1 MELYPSD
8 RPSMNNIYNSDFT
21 NKVREDELRRG
32 QKIYSKSNIQL
43 NNISENSYSIFNTTQ
58 SSDNAISSLTGE
70 RIDMKDFKHNNMQPY
85 LKGNVTQNTN
95 IEKFTAKLD
104 YDTGVDKLY
113 LQKKENINMFK
124 PITGLYNINGAQSST
139 DFIKSRMEIS
149 KINNN
154 ILPFEKQYIGPGL
167 NKGYTTDGSGGF
179 QQMNSLDYA
188 RPKSFDELRSKVN
201 QKETIYKLP
210 FQSPVKGPEQRG
222 IAMPFSKNKPET
234 VYAQTEDNWF
244 KTTGAILK
252 DTTRSELALKNT
264 TKPDLHAEYTGGAK
278 LQDLKGIG
286 EYDDYGKINIEVYD
300 TQRQKTECKT
310 VVSNLTTNIKA
321 IIAPIMDAVKIS
333 LKEYA
338 IDSARIAGN
347 AKPQL
352 PNKLALHDPNDTMK
366 TTVKETVLQESDN
379 LNLNGPNETY
389 SALQD
394 EAKTTVKETILQDSD
409 YLNIKS
415 TTSSYF
421 KTDDSAKTTNKETLP
436 CIDTE
441 RNIGTKAYRVY
452 MYNPELAAKKT
463 VKQTTIKGNSEL
475 GFIGGLINSILGGYA
490 TKNIDIRSTHKQF
503 TTDNNDF
510 GIASAI
516 YEFRPRNREAE
527 EGIEFD
533 GARESLLIEAGH
545 TPNSSRMNIPIDTS
559 DILMTTKRLI
569 EDSIPIRKTG
579 NTDITYQQTPTAD
592 EIHSTRNKIFRNE
605 NVENAY
611 ANRLDTS
618 LLDPLRNNPL
628 NLKCVC

>member
-21 NKVREDELRRG
+21 NKVREDELKRNHNM
-32 QKIYSKSNIQL
+32 YSRSYDL
-43 NNISENSYSIFNTTQ
+43 MNNISGNSYSIFNTNQ
-58 SSDNAISSLTGE
+58 SIDNTVSSLTGE
-70 RIDMKDFKHNNMQPY
+70 LIDVKDFKHNNMQPF
-85 LKGNVTQNTN
+85 LKGNITQNTN
-95 IEKFTAKLD
+95 IENFTAKLD

-113 LQKKENINMFK
+113 VKKKENVNMFK
-124 PITGLYNINGAQSST
+124 PTSGLYNINGAKSST
-139 DFIKSRMEIS
+139 EFLKSRLEIS
-149 KINNN
+149 NKNNN
-154 ILPFEKQYIGPGL
+154 TLPFEKQYIGPGL

-188 RPKSFDELRSKVN
+188 RPKNLDELRSKVN
-201 QKETIYKLP
+201 QKETMFKLP

-244 KTTGAILK
+244 KTTGAVIK
-252 DTTRSELALKNT
+252 DTARAELALKNT

-333 LKEYA
+333 MKEYT
-338 IDSARIAGN
+338 IDSARLAGN

-352 PNKLALHDPNDTMK
+352 PNKLALQDPNDIMK
-366 TTVKETVLQESDN
+366 TTVKETILQESDN
-379 LNLNGPNETY
+379 LNLSGPSETY
-389 SALQD
+389 SALND
-394 EAKTTVKETILQDSD
+394 EAKTTVKETILQDAD

-421 KTDDSAKTTNKETLP
+421 KNDDSAKTTNKETLP
-436 CIDTE
+436 CEDTE
-441 RNIGTKAYRVY
+441 RNIGVKVYKVY

-475 GFIGGLINSILGGYA
+475 GFIGGVINSILGGYA
-490 TKNIDIRSTHKQF
+490 TKKLEMRSTHKQF
-503 TTDNNDF
+503 TSDNNEY
-510 GIASAI
+510 GIAKAI
-516 YEFRPRNREAE
+516 YEFRPRDRDAE
-527 EGIEFD
+527 ESIEFD
-533 GARESLLIEAGH
+533 GAREALLMDAGH

-559 DILMTTKRLI
+559 DILMTAKRLI
-569 EDSIPIRKTG
+569 EDSIPIRKAG
-579 NTDITYQQTPTAD
+579 NKNIIYQPPPKAD
-592 EIHSTRNKIFRNE
+592 EILSTRNKIFRNE